1 MTINTALHQRV
12 STFSE
17 RCLGYQDGPARE
29 PWLLQWSELRL
40 VHLRFPRHSVF
51 FRFGFSGNSVFPC
64 GICLN
69 YQSARLFLSIFSSET
84 CVTGHGFNP
93 PMASWLRSNL
103 NARKQDNNICVF
115 FCVNRILIHCH
126 LTVTWCYLCPHVCWL
141 YPKFS
146 WFLPSKFERCVHPH
160 WSMGS
165 RI

>member
-51 FRFGFSGNSVFPC
+51 FSVWIFWKFSFSVWDLLELPVSPVVSEHFFFRDLCNRSWFQPPN
-64 GICLN
+64 GI
-69 YQSARLFLSIFSSET
+69 
-84 CVTGHGFNP
+84 
-93 PMASWLRSNL
+93 MASVKLECPKTGQQHL
-103 NARKQDNNICVF
+103 CF